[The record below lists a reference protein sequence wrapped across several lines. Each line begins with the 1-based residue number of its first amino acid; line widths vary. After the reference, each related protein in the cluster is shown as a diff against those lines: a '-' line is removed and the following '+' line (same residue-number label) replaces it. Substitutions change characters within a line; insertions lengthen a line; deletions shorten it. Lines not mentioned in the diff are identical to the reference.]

1 MKSWKYLLMA
11 MTVMVSAVGFTACDD
26 DDESDNNYTRYQKS
40 VDQTVKATQSQSG
53 NSKAILLVAFGS
65 TWQQAFETFDGIVA
79 DYKSDPAFAGYDVY
93 LAFSSA
99 ICINRSA
106 AGENTTPRN
115 FYDPEHWL
123 TACSKVG
130 YTDIVVQS
138 LQVIP
143 GEEYRKVRDT
153 YIKDFM
159 NNKNGD
165 VDDDYLSKVNIYL
178 GTPLM
183 AEEADVENLAQV
195 LDDIHGSIAG
205 TGVVAFMGHGNPE
218 GYDYYGANIRY
229 TQLEEKLQLIN
240 DNYFVGT
247 VDMDGNLVEDVH
259 ARMTDAGKTSGKV
272 TLFPLMSI
280 AGDHAHNDMSDPD
293 DDESWFSLFN
303 SWGYNAVAD
312 VNTIKGLGEF
322 PTVVNLW
329 KGHTKAAMKSEPLD
343 YYHSKNPE

>member
-1 MKSWKYLLMA
+1 MKTWKYLLMA
-11 MTVMVSAVGFTACDD
+11 MTVMTSAVGFTACDD
-26 DDESDNNYTRYQKS
+26 DDNNDNNYTRYQKS
-40 VDQTVKATQSQSG
+40 VDETVKATQKASG
-53 NSKAILLVAFGS
+53 NDKAILLVAFGS

-79 DYKSDPAFAGYDVY
+79 NYKSDPAFAGYDVY
-93 LAFSSA
+93 LSFSSA

-130 YTDIVVQS
+130 YKDIVVQS

-165 VDDDYLSKVNIYL
+165 VDDNYLASVNIYL

-183 AEEADVENLAQV
+183 AEEADVENLAKV
-195 LDDIHGSIAG
+195 LDNLHKSDADK
-205 TGVVAFMGHGNPE
+205 GVVAFMGHGNPE

-229 TQLEEKLQLIN
+229 TQLEEKLQELN
-240 DNYFVGT
+240 SNFFVGT
-247 VDMDGNLVEDVH
+247 VDMEGNYVDDVYN
-259 ARMTDAGKTSGKV
+259 RMQEAGKTTGNV
-272 TLFPLMSI
+272 LLMPLMSI
-280 AGDHAHNDMSDPD
+280 AGDHAHNDMSDPE

-303 SWGYNAVAD
+303 SWGYNTTT
-312 VNTIKGLGEF
+312 NIKGLGEF
-322 PTVVNLW
+322 PEVVSLW
-329 KGHTKAAMKSEPLD
+329 KNHTKAAMASEPLD